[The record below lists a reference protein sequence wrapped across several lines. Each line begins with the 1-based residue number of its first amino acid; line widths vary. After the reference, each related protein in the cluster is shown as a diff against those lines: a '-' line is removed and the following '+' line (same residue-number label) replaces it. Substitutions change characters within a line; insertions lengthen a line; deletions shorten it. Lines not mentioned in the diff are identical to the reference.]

1 MNVVVGVVRMTC
13 WIQGLTRTALVEP
26 TGTKGSAGR
35 AGDGETGES
44 IGYGELDAAHLYR
57 GRKSAVAHPH
67 LRNGEGR
74 KGRKIGRAGT
84 QKGSLAE
91 VGGWIDLL
99 RAIAR
104 LSAPDLRTGW
114 KLVGQE
120 WVLQGVKAGCGSR
133 GLEVHAPPRV

>member
-13 WIQGLTRTALVEP
+13 WIQGLARAALVEP

-74 KGRKIGRAGT
+74 KGREGKSDGQGRRRVPW
-84 QKGSLAE
+84 LRLE
-91 VGGWIDLL
+91 VG
-99 RAIAR
+99 
-104 LSAPDLRTGW
+104 PT
-114 KLVGQE
+114 
-120 WVLQGVKAGCGSR
+120 C
-133 GLEVHAPPRV
+133 